1 MARRKAEPRI
11 RRAEHNASNR
21 YFMVVRATAQN
32 DALSYEAL
40 GLLTYLLSHNDNWI
54 VQPDELRGRGA
65 GRDRVYNLLTELIK
79 LGYIERVT
87 ERDDK
92 QRVTS
97 VDYYVN
103 EEPVTE
109 KPDTAQPDAGLPD
122 PEKTDINKY
131 KKAISTKKKN
141 AAIAAQAETP
151 VETPLK
157 VVPVDKPRDVVF
169 DALASGSFGIT
180 GKVDKGDAPRVARVS
195 NWIKKTYP
203 NANEKTLAAF
213 YKWYDTS
220 NDGAARPRDLAKFK
234 EHFIAFHD
242 EIVAKKAADQKS
254 NAKQTESLELWQY
267 DLAIIEGRA
276 S

>member
-1 MARRKAEPRI
+1 MARRKTEPRI

-21 YFMVVRATAQN
+21 YFMVVRATAQH

-65 GRDRVYNLLTELIK
+65 GRDRIYKLLTELIK

-109 KPDTAQPDAGLPD
+109 KPDTANQDTGSPDT
-122 PEKTDINKY
+122 EKPHINKY
-131 KKAISTKKKN
+131 KKAISTKEKN
-141 AAIAAQAETP
+141 AAVAAQAEP
-151 VETPLK
+151 ALK
-157 VVPVDKPRDVVF
+157 VVPAEKPRDVIF
-169 DALASGSFGIT
+169 DAVAAGSFGIT
-180 GKVDKGDAPRVARVS
+180 GKVDKADAPRVARIS
-195 NWIKKTYP
+195 NWIKKTYA
-203 NANEKTLAAF
+203 NANNKTLAAF
-213 YKWYDTS
+213 YRDYDTK
-220 NDGAARPRDLAKFK
+220 NPGASRPRDLAKFK
-234 EHFIAFHD
+234 ERFIVFHD
-242 EIVAKKAADQKS
+242 ETMARKNGGADHSAKMADLM
-254 NAKQTESLELWQY
+254 NLHAYEASLNEKKG
-267 DLAIIEGRA
+267 A
-276 S
+276 